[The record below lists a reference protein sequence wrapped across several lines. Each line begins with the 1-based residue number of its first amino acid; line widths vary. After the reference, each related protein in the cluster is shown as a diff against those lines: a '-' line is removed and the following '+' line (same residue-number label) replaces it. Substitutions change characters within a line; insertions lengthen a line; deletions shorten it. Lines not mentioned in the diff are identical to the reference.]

1 MTPRTSLVGFGNWIR
16 RLFSSAGLDD
26 EAAEREDF
34 GTPDRGD
41 AELERDR
48 FGSFAETE
56 GTRAAEDELEEFEP
70 PRDEAP

>member
-1 MTPRTSLVGFGNWIR
+1 MGFGNWIR

-56 GTRAAEDELEEFEP
+56 GTRAAEDELGEFEP
-70 PRDEAP
+70 PRDQAP